1 MARSARAR
9 AWARASRSE
18 RSVSHMGAT
27 SEPKIQVTKQ
37 EAHGSSWNAN
47 SYHYEE
53 KDYSSWGK
61 KRLNELLDKVETKPG
76 LPITHSGQ
84 DFALELKTEL
94 KMLEGDAWVNIR
106 KGKKMTCFNY
116 EVDLAFKGECDED
129 SLSSGWPGSP
139 SAPGSSASR
148 RPTLRFRSRFRS
160 LCVFAV

>member
-1 MARSARAR
+1 
-9 AWARASRSE
+9 
-18 RSVSHMGAT
+18 MGAT

-94 KMLEGDAWVNIR
+94 KKLEGDAWVNIR

-116 EVDLAFKGECDED
+116 EVDLAFKGECDEG
-129 SLSSGWPGSP
+129 SLVLLAG
-139 SAPGSSASR
+139 
-148 RPTLRFRSRFRS
+148 
-160 LCVFAV
+160 